1 MGKYYANSLD
11 INKLDDNNLTAIIK
25 QAQSEGAPVS
35 TAVVHPC
42 DVNSLEGALEAA
54 ELGIIEPI
62 LVGPKVKIQVAAD
75 AIEADL
81 SKIEIVDV
89 AHSHEAAEVAVSMVR
104 SGQAKALMKGSL
116 ATGELLSAVMDKTNG
131 LRTGRRLSHVFV
143 MDVESYHKPLLVA
156 DGAINIAP
164 NLEDKKNILQNTI
177 DCAHALGIKEPKAA
191 ILAAVEKVNVSMPAT
206 LEAAALCKM
215 VDRHQITGPAIVDGP
230 LAFDNAISAEAARDK
245 HIDSPVSGEPDI
257 LLVPD
262 LEAGN
267 ILVKQLQYLG
277 GAQAAGI
284 VMGARAPII
293 LTSRAAKAVERLAS
307 CAVAVTVARK
317 MPKL

>member
-1 MGKYYANSLD
+1 MGKLFANSIELD
-11 INKLDDNNLTAIIK
+11 RLEDNHLTAIIK
-25 QAQSEGAPVS
+25 QAASEGAPVS

-54 ELGIIEPI
+54 ALGIIEPI
-62 LVGPKVKIQVAAD
+62 LVGPAIKIQVVAD

-89 AHSHEAAEVAVSMVR
+89 KHSHEAAEVAVSMVR

-116 ATGELLSAVMDKTNG
+116 STTELLEAVVNKTNG
-131 LRTGRRLSHVFV
+131 LRTERRLSHVFV
-143 MDVESYHKPLLVA
+143 MDVKSYHKPLFVA

-164 NLEDKKNILQNTI
+164 NLTDKKHILQNTI
-177 DCAHALGIKEPKAA
+177 DCALALGVKLPKAA
-191 ILAAVEKVNVSMPAT
+191 ILSAVEKVNVNIQST
-206 LEAAALCKM
+206 LEAASLCKM
-215 VDRHQITGPAIVDGP
+215 VDRKQITGAIVDGP
-230 LAFDNAISAEAARDK
+230 LAFDNAISKEAADDK
-245 HIDSPVSGEPDI
+245 HIDSPVPGDVDI

-307 CAVAVTVARK
+307 CAVAVQVARK
-317 MPKL
+317 MPKI